1 MWTFSVQN
9 ILLSNAVCHTVKW
22 THLTY
27 VLLSLSKLLFK
38 IIFMYWVKFS
48 HFYLLQKIFLIDV
61 HHFKNGRFDTS
72 TGLGMLITVK
82 TTICCNSILC
92 QQRKINLH
100 TALARVSERMSFEQ
114 LTIFSNHAYSSH
126 MCSSHRCRAVPFILK
141 VR

>member
-1 MWTFSVQN
+1 M
-9 ILLSNAVCHTVKW
+9 
-22 THLTY
+22 
-27 VLLSLSKLLFK
+27 
-38 IIFMYWVKFS
+38 
-48 HFYLLQKIFLIDV
+48 FLIDV
-61 HHFKNGRFDTS
+61 HHFKNGRFDTN

-126 MCSSHRCRAVPFILK
+126 MCSLIGAVPFILINLFMVK
-141 VR
+141 VKLTIFSHKRYVQCTAMRILETLPIQTSSLFVKI